1 MTGTLGN
8 CRPTHVGTQMLPF
21 PAVNHHKEDLQLC
34 YKSESSR
41 WKPAT
46 TDHDAKGWI
55 PASCRL
61 LSAKSAYTWHVRPIW
76 LLRPLCEP
84 ACEGARPAE
93 AGR

>member
-46 TDHDAKGWI
+46 TDHDARGGF
-55 PASCRL
+55 L
-61 LSAKSAYTWHVRPIW
+61 LHVGFSAPSLHT
-76 LLRPLCEP
+76 LGMSGLSGC
-84 ACEGARPAE
+84 
-93 AGR
+93 